1 MSVALLA
8 ACSSSTD
15 GRAVRRQSVPL
26 NQILPTPDQV
36 AEAIGNPLDPA
47 GPGVFGS
54 IAQLPNGIRDSNDV
68 EPLDCLGAATPL
80 MRVVYEKG
88 DVREV
93 ALRDFSRYGEGLT
106 VSSVHT
112 GVVRFGSDAE
122 AARMFAAFVT
132 QWRACDG
139 AAVRVHLTAT
149 SDLKWTVT
157 DVRSDG
163 AGLADIVVTGESRN
177 QPAFPTEHALGL
189 VDAYIVETDVA
200 VTDMLPGRRIAT
212 TRAVDLVRQMIDN
225 ARPDG

>member
-1 MSVALLA
+1 M
-8 ACSSSTD
+8 
-15 GRAVRRQSVPL
+15 RRPAVPL
-26 NQILPTPDQV
+26 NQVLPTPDQV
-36 AEAIGNPLDPA
+36 AEAVGNPLDPI
-47 GPGVFGS
+47 GPGVVGS
-54 IAQLPNGIRDSNDV
+54 IVQLPNGIRDSSGVD
-68 EPLDCLGAATPL
+68 PLDCLGAATPL

-112 GVVRFGSDAE
+112 GVVRFSSDAE

-132 QWRACDG
+132 QWRACNG

-149 SDLKWTVT
+149 SDLQWTVT

-163 AGLADIVVTGESRN
+163 TVLVDAVVTGESRN

-189 VDAYIVETDVA
+189 VDGCIVEADVA
-200 VTDMLPGRRIAT
+200 ITDMLPGRRIAT

-225 ARPDG
+225 VQRAG